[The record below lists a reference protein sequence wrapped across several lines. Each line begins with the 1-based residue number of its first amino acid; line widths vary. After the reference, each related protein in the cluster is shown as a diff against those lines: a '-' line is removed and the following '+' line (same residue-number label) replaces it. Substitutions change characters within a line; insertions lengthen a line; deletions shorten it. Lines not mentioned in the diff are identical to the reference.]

1 VDFLYFPENKAEY
14 IPGFIWFGIGL
25 VLAVVT
31 TYLLIKYSKTS
42 IGETDDDDVQSMES
56 TDIEKSKNE

>member
-25 VLAVVT
+25 VLAVIT

-56 TDIEKSKNE
+56 TDIEKSKK